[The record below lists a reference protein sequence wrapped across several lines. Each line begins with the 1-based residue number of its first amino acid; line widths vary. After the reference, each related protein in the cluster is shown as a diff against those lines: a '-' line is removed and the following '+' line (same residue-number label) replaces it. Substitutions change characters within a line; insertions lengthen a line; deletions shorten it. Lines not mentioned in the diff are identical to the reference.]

1 MERWER
7 GDQIV
12 LREMWRGRVW
22 TAMPAIV
29 VEDGSRQRLFFIPAG
44 TRFKYAVDEEGRELR
59 LYRDRWLLTDRDT
72 VRHVLAFSWPGS
84 AHAVLATWDHRWRF
98 NGWYVNLEANV
109 GRTGRFYDYVD
120 HCLDVLIPPDRSTW
134 TWKDEE
140 ELAEAVRLGIYS
152 EAQASAFRAEGE
164 RAARRVRGGDPPFDR
179 EWSRW
184 RPDPAWPVPA
194 LPDDW
199 DRMEP
204 VGA

>member
-12 LREMWRGRVW
+12 LREVWLGRVW

-29 VEDGSRQRLFFIPAG
+29 VEDASTQRLFFIPAG
-44 TRFKYAVDEEGRELR
+44 TTIKYPVDQAGRELR
-59 LYRDRWLLTDRDT
+59 LYRDEWILTDHDT
-72 VRHVLAFSWPGS
+72 ARSVLAFSWPAS
-84 AHAVLATWDHRWRF
+84 SHAVLAMWDPGCRLT
-98 NGWYVNLEANV
+98 GWYINLEANI
-109 GRTGRFYDYVD
+109 GRSGRFYDYVD

-140 ELAEAVRLGIYS
+140 ELAEAVRLGIYTG
-152 EAQASAFRAEGE
+152 EQAAAFRAEGE
-164 RAARRVRGGDPPFDR
+164 RAARRLLDGEPPFDR
-179 EWSRW
+179 DWAGW

-194 LPDDW
+194 LPDGW

-204 VGA
+204 IGP